1 MILRMVDIDSAFM
14 WEAEALRTSSRV
26 GRHSRRDH
34 RVKADDAKWVTLR
47 QANRLTGIPVETIR
61 KWARRKHIDSYMD
74 SSEAGERRM
83 VAVADVR
90 SRAEQ
95 LGRDDRAQST
105 ELPDEARASE
115 PETEPGTMLVPID
128 AWDKMLLQLGN
139 LQQAGQQLAEARE
152 RAAKAETESKFLKE
166 RLSEMRAE
174 LSALKDVQT
183 EPVAE
188 ETPAA
193 EPSEGQADDTK
204 TLRAHSFEIAR
215 HFFSTWRERPKR

>member
-1 MILRMVDIDSAFM
+1 MIRRMVDIDSAFM
-14 WEAEALRTSSRV
+14 WEAEALRTSTQV
-26 GRHSRRDH
+26 GRHSRRAQQA
-34 RVKADDAKWVTLR
+34 KPDDAEWVTLR

-83 VAVADVR
+83 VSIADVR
-90 SRAEQ
+90 SRAER
-95 LGRDDRAQST
+95 LGRDDSAQKAH
-105 ELPDEARASE
+105 LPGEAKALE

-139 LQQAGQQLAEARE
+139 LHQAGQQLAEARE

-174 LSALKDVQT
+174 LSALKDTPT

-188 ETPAA
+188 EKPAA
-193 EPSEGQADDTK
+193 APSEDQTAATK

-215 HFFSTWRERPKR
+215 HFFSTWRARPKR